1 MYRTRARIV
10 SHNPDAKT
18 IKKFDKSLVREF
30 NEKCDPPI
38 IQHICLNNEIFI
50 VLLKAVHVNILK
62 CIGRSAVLHVSI
74 WCLSPTHIYI
84 IYSSLNKLGKGIAKY
99 LVLSLVSVAY
109 NFKQHIKNTD
119 LTSLGE
125 KNVKRRTGIF
135 IRFQK

>member
-10 SHNPDAKT
+10 SHNPDAKN

-50 VLLKAVHVNILK
+50 VLLKAVHVSILK
-62 CIGRSAVLHVSI
+62 CIDRSAVLHVSI
-74 WCLSPTHIYI
+74 WSLSPTYIYI

-99 LVLSLVSVAY
+99 LVLSFVSVAY

-125 KNVKRRTGIF
+125 KNVKRRIF

>member
-10 SHNPDAKT
+10 SHNPDAKN

-30 NEKCDPPI
+30 NEKCDPLI
-38 IQHICLNNEIFI
+38 KQHICLNNEIFI

-74 WCLSPTHIYI
+74 WSQSPTHIYI

-99 LVLSLVSVAY
+99 LVLSLVTVR
-109 NFKQHIKNTD
+109 D
-119 LTSLGE
+119 LILSS
-125 KNVKRRTGIF
+125 I
-135 IRFQK
+135 